1 MHFSCFWVRKFRLYI
16 LYLEKRITV
25 HGKYAD
31 KIKMPQFTNVLL
43 FEDCNS
49 VVKGGMFLSLR
60 EGETSKEGVISQR
73 RPTYVRNIG

>member
-1 MHFSCFWVRKFRLYI
+1 MICTLVAFGSENSVCKYI
-16 LYLEKRITV
+16 LYLGEDNSRF

-49 VVKGGMFLSLR
+49 VVKGG
-60 EGETSKEGVISQR
+60 
-73 RPTYVRNIG
+73 

>member
-1 MHFSCFWVRKFRLYI
+1 M

-49 VVKGGMFLSLR
+49 VVKGEMFLSLR

>member
-1 MHFSCFWVRKFRLYI
+1 MHFSCFWVRKFRLYT

>member
-1 MHFSCFWVRKFRLYI
+1 MGQKIPFVHI
-16 LYLEKRITV
+16 YLERITV

-49 VVKGGMFLSLR
+49 VVKGGMFSASVLSLR
-60 EGETSKEGVISQR
+60 EGETSKEGVISLR